1 MRTDRDVLKQATGI
15 KSTEVTDM
23 ANKKL
28 VRLLVPMSLG

>member
-15 KSTEVTDM
+15 KSMEVTDM

>member
-1 MRTDRDVLKQATGI
+1 MHADRDVLKQATGI

-28 VRLLVPMSLG
+28 VQLLMLTLG